1 MNLSLGEVEAMARKA
16 ARGAGYSWGLA
27 DEAGFATRWLEARG
41 QGGITALALWLAQ
54 AAEQDI
60 TRLAPRDL
68 KSWTSAEG
76 HLCPLLTGAAL
87 SDAAGLVPDTG
98 LMLPSVKWPLLLLP
112 FTAHL
117 AKTRGRVVRLDAEGG
132 SAEVS
137 RDALSLVGDW
147 TMAESP
153 LSVEFIDS
161 TIEPGSRQTRA
172 QPDTAAWTTLNRLA
186 ARTYAPAT
194 EASRLR
200 GAGAGLT
207 DND

>member
-1 MNLSLGEVEAMARKA
+1 MNVSLGEVEAMARKA
-16 ARGAGYSWGLA
+16 ARGAGYGWGMA

-41 QGGITALALWLAQ
+41 QGGVTTLADWLTK

-68 KSWTSAEG
+68 TGWTSAAG

-87 SDAAGLVPDTG
+87 SDAAGDIPDTG
-98 LMLPSVKWPLLLLP
+98 QMLPTVKAPLLLLP
-112 FTAHL
+112 FAAHL
-117 AKTRGRVVRLDAEGG
+117 ARTRGRLICLETDRGTASVSKDDATLTGE
-132 SAEVS
+132 
-137 RDALSLVGDW
+137 W
-147 TMAESP
+147 TPPESP
-153 LSVEFIDS
+153 VS
-161 TIEPGSRQTRA
+161 IELIEGRIETTPRQTRA
-172 QPDTAAWTTLNRLA
+172 FPDAAAWTTLNRLA

-194 EASRLR
+194 EASRLK